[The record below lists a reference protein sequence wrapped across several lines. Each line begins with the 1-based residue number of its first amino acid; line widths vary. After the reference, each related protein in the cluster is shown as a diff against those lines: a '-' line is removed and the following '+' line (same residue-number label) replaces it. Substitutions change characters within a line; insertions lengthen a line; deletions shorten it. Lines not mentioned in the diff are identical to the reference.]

1 MSAMNPRVKRF
12 LRRFLI
18 LAGIVIGGYALLIA
32 MWVLLNP
39 RW

>member
-1 MSAMNPRVKRF
+1 MNPWAKRF
-12 LRRFLI
+12 LRRLLI
-18 LAGIVIGGYALLIA
+18 LAGIMFGGYALLIG